1 MKAEA
6 GPSSRV
12 PQDDAAP
19 ASRGDDASAAAPA
32 PAVRSALPMGEPR
45 HPIVTLIGT
54 GHVFNIGA
62 RVRQEIRERAP
73 QVVGVELD
81 GPRFQ
86 ALRSR
91 NRDRKGLP
99 LAYRI
104 LADFQTR
111 IANEYGVEA
120 GDEMLAAS
128 DEARELGVPLALI
141 DKDAQQTFAKLRR
154 EMKFG
159 EKARLVGSL
168 VAGLVLPGKAI
179 DKQVDEMQEN
189 YAAYFE
195 QMQDKFPTL
204 KRVLLD
210 ERNEHMARALSEMA
224 RTQERIVA
232 VMGDGHVDGVR
243 DILAGEGID
252 VQTVRLKE
260 LRAQPAP
267 ATPAQGTATASIQYD
282 VADDPVPPRDP

>member
-1 MKAEA
+1 MKAEG
-6 GPSSRV
+6 GPSGRV
-12 PQDDAAP
+12 PHEEAAPPLRGDEAAPPAP
-19 ASRGDDASAAAPA
+19 AS
-32 PAVRSALPMGEPR
+32 EPR
-45 HPIVTLIGT
+45 HPVITLIGT

-62 RVRQEIRERAP
+62 RVRHEIRQRAP
-73 QVVGVELD
+73 QVVGIELD
-81 GPRFQ
+81 GPRFH
-86 ALRSR
+86 ALR
-91 NRDRKGLP
+91 NKTKDRKGLP

-168 VAGLVLPGKAI
+168 VASLVLPGKAI
-179 DKQVDEMQEN
+179 DKQVDDMQEN

-210 ERNEHMARALSEMA
+210 ERNEHMARALSDMA

-243 DILAGEGID
+243 ALLSDEGLD

-260 LRAQPAP
+260 LRAQAAP
-267 ATPAQGTATASIQYD
+267 ATPPEGTATASIHYD
-282 VADDPVPPRDP
+282 VADEPPPPRDP